1 MPRMLWLS
9 LVVIGLDR
17 LSKLLALHF
26 LTLYEP
32 VPVLPFMNITLA
44 HNTGAAFSL
53 LANMNGWQNILFA
66 VLAVLIATAIT
77 VWIWRLPRRSY
88 WLATALSL
96 ILGGALGNLWDR
108 VQYGYVVDYLDF
120 YIHSWH
126 WPVFNIAD
134 SAICIGAAML
144 LFSLLRHE

>member
-9 LVVIGLDR
+9 VLVIGLDR

-66 VLAVLIATAIT
+66 VLAVLIASAIII
-77 VWIWRLPRRSY
+77 WILRLPKRSY
-88 WLATALSL
+88 WLGTALAL

-120 YIHSWH
+120 YINNWH